1 MAKAG
6 KKTGPI
12 EFVYGN
18 WCGYGP
24 CVLRTTTAEA
34 IAAEGDDISE
44 SATYRNYIE
53 RCRSK
58 PDVYDPE
65 WVEDVESWIEESDV
79 SLDDQ
84 FDPHEFPGE
93 GDGSFPGDAR
103 TAMLDDLPEEVIESD
118 IGELHDAMGGI
129 PIYHLT
135 DNDIPR
141 IVDVLESLGHTVR
154 HDQSIFDRMA
164 CP

>member
-1 MAKAG
+1 MAG

-24 CVLRTTTAEA
+24 CVVRTSTAET
-34 IAAEGDDISE
+34 IAAKGDDISD
-44 SATYRNYIE
+44 SATYRDYIE

-58 PDVYDPE
+58 PDVYDPRSI
-65 WVEDVESWIEESDV
+65 DAIEEWLEECEI
-79 SLDDQ
+79 SLADP
-84 FDPHEFPGE
+84 FDPQEFPGA
-93 GDGSFPGDAR
+93 GDGNFPGDAR
-103 TAMLDDLPEEVIESD
+103 TAMVDDLPEEVIESD
-118 IGELHDAMGGI
+118 IGKEFDAIGGT
-129 PIYHLT
+129 PTYHIT
-135 DNDIPR
+135 DADIPR
-141 IVDVLESLGHTVR
+141 IIDLLESLGHTVR